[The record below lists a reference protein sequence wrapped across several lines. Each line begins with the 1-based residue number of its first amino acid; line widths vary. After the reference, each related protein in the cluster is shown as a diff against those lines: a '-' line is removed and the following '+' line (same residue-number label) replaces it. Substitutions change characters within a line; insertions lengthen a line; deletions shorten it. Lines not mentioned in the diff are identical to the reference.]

1 MLECGS
7 ADSTP
12 SMTDISAGIEMMDD
26 MRDIRSVFNPV
37 IAALSYESILHV
49 SHSSVS
55 PAVDV

>member
-1 MLECGS
+1 MFECGF
-7 ADSTP
+7 ADVTP
-12 SMTDISAGIEMMDD
+12 SMTDISAGIEVIDD

-37 IAALSYESILHV
+37 IVALSYESILQV